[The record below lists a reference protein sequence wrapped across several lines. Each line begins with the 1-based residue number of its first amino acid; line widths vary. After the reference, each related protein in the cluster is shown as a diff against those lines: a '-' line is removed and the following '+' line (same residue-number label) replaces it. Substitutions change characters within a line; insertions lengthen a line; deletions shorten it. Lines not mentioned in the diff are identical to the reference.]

1 MEHGFIL
8 IVAVFEICF
17 SLVEIFLQHW
27 HIIFLECIEERQVS
41 IVVNHI
47 WSRFDLINNLVLL
60 VETDDMFNSLALVV
74 LCATSKVERVI
85 PTEPI
90 EYFFVPIPCTL
101 KEGILSIFI
110 SHLQTLEFEILEY
123 LQHLEVLTSSG
134 QKYWGLTVEIPLK
147 TLFWPHF
154 KELFNKLIILIQYCL
169 MERRIS
175 LDVVNCKDL

>member
-1 MEHGFIL
+1 MNCSVSHIILLKKLLNKNLFANDSLKRLESIVFRTNMEHGFIL

-60 VETDDMFNSLALVV
+60 IQTDDMFNSLALVV

-85 PTEPI
+85 STEPI
-90 EYFFVPIPCTL
+90 EYFFVSIPCTL

-123 LQHLEVLTSSG
+123 L
-134 QKYWGLTVEIPLK
+134 
-147 TLFWPHF
+147 
-154 KELFNKLIILIQYCL
+154 
-169 MERRIS
+169 
-175 LDVVNCKDL
+175 